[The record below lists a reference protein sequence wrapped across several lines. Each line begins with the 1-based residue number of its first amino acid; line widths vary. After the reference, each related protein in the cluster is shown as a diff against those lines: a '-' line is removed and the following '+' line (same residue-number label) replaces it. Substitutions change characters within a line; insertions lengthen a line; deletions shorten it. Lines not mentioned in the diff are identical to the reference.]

1 MNKAFKV
8 LWSDARRSFVV
19 SSETQRSHGKPKK
32 FTKTLL
38 AAALAGLMAVGS
50 SAFAATTTI
59 NNDSFANGDYDST
72 KFISGAGGD
81 ITNGGGV
88 DITIQTNGDAREA
101 LKAITSGDID
111 QIREAFGYGNR
122 DLING
127 GNEGYEATLVGF
139 AGGQN
144 FLDEQTCGS
153 LFMAALGL
161 SAAGKDDLA
170 KVVGKLIDEDA
181 DAFMPSPFP
190 VLTVDGD
197 ININIGGSGTNPL
210 MIGSVGG
217 DNFINPSLSLWVGEV
232 DQAPDYGDDQQDLIR
247 NIVRNGNVNISAQT
261 GNLIGLIGGSSA
273 INLGGMTLFMRN
285 VDAGKDIYAK
295 VHAAETNV
303 ILNGG
308 TVLNLS
314 GETSSVGVFAGGSAI
329 AITGKATS
337 TVTGSSKIVVDT
349 ETQGQG
355 FEGINVGLVGGGLS
369 LATMGGSSAT
379 TVKQDTNIE
388 IKNGL
393 AGLVMGGGTAVSA
406 DISQVLNYLKGDG
419 YDYSNNILFDKKLIH
434 QGGNASSISQNVTI
448 SVGSGSSV
456 FGLMGGG
463 TAIAYQVEDA
473 TKASTATA
481 SVKNVKIVIG
491 EEGAGSA
498 FNEDGSATGEG
509 RVSKSEYFQ
518 ALLSVL
524 APIDSGLDESTI
536 QGVVDT
542 IAGTSGVTVGVLG
555 GGIAA
560 SWAREASGDANT
572 TPVAT
577 SVVDSVNIG
586 VLSGYNVGIVGGGL
600 AMASA
605 PESGTEDSQDLVQ
618 TAASTEVKN
627 GVTMTF
633 AGGETVGV
641 MGGGIAVF
649 SGTKEQNNG
658 IGAQSSVSSV
668 DIGLTGDASID
679 GVVMGGLAIDDTNPT
694 DDGTPNGNPVA
705 TKNVSSVVDQ
715 ATFVADSGSLN
726 RLNFAAFAGHEN
738 QYPNN
743 PNNTAP
749 DVRDH
754 LDALAY
760 AVDHQRVA
768 IVGGGL
774 ASGMQD
780 TEEVQGQAHVGSSTI
795 SLGGDVQVGSA
806 TNTSNV
812 FGGGI
817 AANGGKST
825 VDEVS
830 IQVSEQ
836 ATVYGD
842 IYAGG
847 IAQVSGYEGNPEY
860 YNNTV
865 SSVDKAKIAI
875 YGGEIHGDLHAG
887 GVVSGIGDND
897 IENKATATVNDSTIV
912 LGSSEALVKEDALI
926 DGTNTGT
933 STLQFV
939 QDSFDMTHKSIVGF
953 DTIEGYAQ
961 SVTNIAYTFGDKD
974 STSVTGNVGFASVTA
989 ETGKSMTVGTD
1000 DAMGAVSIKTIE
1012 DNNANLGLGVANGVL
1027 ALNADSTE
1035 DAVVAYQGATVKNAV
1050 YVSGVMG
1057 SDWLKGSTITVGSFA
1072 DATGEGIF
1080 VGSDGA
1086 LIADADG
1093 DTNVSNITFADGS
1106 KIHFSDVAQAAAG
1119 DKTVTVSD
1127 DASNTS
1133 VDNVLYKA
1141 TVEQRDQQYIYSFN
1155 SRTGSELDEVGLG
1168 DVDDTGALG
1177 DISTQDDGAS
1187 DYINDFLDPTTGGVN
1202 NGNRSQQIN
1211 AALNLAAAAGVQT
1224 VAIDSATMG
1233 IDAASQRASLIH
1245 DFAEG
1250 GVLFAEASG
1259 KRFEMGG
1266 SSDFGAIKADLGGLV
1281 VGGEYSANDWTFGA
1295 LANLGTGTV
1304 RGQDDNRGIRNEV
1317 DYYGVQAY
1325 AGKRFGMMNVIG
1337 QVGYVTTSN
1346 DVSHTTVANE
1356 KADIDADVL
1365 SVGVRG
1371 EMRFDLTQ
1379 NSRLVPYIGFNYLR
1393 VNTDG
1398 YNTDQGLRVKE
1409 QDQDVFTVP
1418 VGVKFA
1424 GDMQTASGWV
1434 MTPSMDIG
1442 YVHAFGDR
1450 DTEART
1456 QVGATTA
1463 HTTMDVWAESVVRTS
1478 FGLKA
1483 QKDNWGVGVQAGTAL
1498 GSDDTKELFGQV
1510 RVDYR
1515 F

>member
-8 LWSDARRSFVV
+8 LWNDARRSFVV

-38 AAALAGLMAVGS
+38 ATALAGLMAVGS
-50 SAFAATTTI
+50 SAFAATTI

-72 KFISGAGGD
+72 KFISG
-81 ITNGGGV
+81 GGG

-101 LKAITSGDID
+101 LKAITSGDIDID

-144 FLDEQTCGS
+144 FQDDQTWGS
-153 LFMAALGL
+153 LFMAAAGL
-161 SAAGKDDLA
+161 SVAGKDDLA
-170 KVVGKLIDEDA
+170 NVVGKLMNA
-181 DAFMPSPFP
+181 LTPST
-190 VLTVDGD
+190 VTDRTVDGD

-217 DNFINPSLSLWVGEV
+217 DNFINPSLSLSMGEV
-232 DQAPDYGDDQQDLIR
+232 GQAPDYDDHHQDLIR

-273 INLGGMTLFMRN
+273 INLGGMTLFMGN
-285 VDAGKDIYAK
+285 VDAGKLGYKDIYAK

-303 ILNGG
+303 ILNGR

-337 TVTGSSKIVVDT
+337 TVTGSSNIVVDT

-369 LATMGGSSAT
+369 LATMGGSSTT
-379 TVKQDTNIE
+379 TVGQNTKIE

-406 DISQVLNYLKGDG
+406 DISQVLNYLKGAN
-419 YDYSNNILFDKKLIH
+419 YDYTENILFDDELIH
-434 QGGNASSISQNVTI
+434 QGGTTTSISQNVDI

-473 TKASTATA
+473 TEASKATA
-481 SVKNVKIVIG
+481 SVKSVNIVIG
-491 EEGAGSA
+491 EKGAGSA

-518 ALLSVL
+518 ALQGVL
-524 APIDSGLDESTI
+524 ASIDSGLDESTI
-536 QGVVDT
+536 QGAVDT
-542 IAGTSGVTVGVLG
+542 IASTSGVTVGVLG

-795 SLGGDVQVGSA
+795 SLGEDVQVGSA

-865 SSVDKAKIAI
+865 SSVDKAEIAI

-939 QDSFDMTHKSIVGF
+939 QDSFDMTHKSVVGF

-1035 DAVVAYQGATVKNAV
+1035 DALAAYQGASVQNAV

-1177 DISTQDDGAS
+1177 DISKQDDASS
-1187 DYINDFLDPTTGGVN
+1187 DYINDFLDQTTGGVTN
-1202 NGNRSQQIN
+1202 SNRSQQLN

-1304 RGQDDNRGIRNEV
+1304 RGQDDNSGIRNEV

-1398 YNTDQGLRVKE
+1398 YNTEQGLRVKE